1 MSGEPTASDG
11 PVEPAPGESAPV
23 GPAHGGSAPGGAR
36 GLSRRALLG
45 WGGALAGLAAAG
57 AGGAA
62 LGARGAGAAA
72 SATGAMNGGGVHPF
86 TGAHQAGITTAA
98 QDRLYF
104 AAFDLTTTSRDD
116 LVTLLRTWTV
126 MAARMTQGL
135 SAGPFGA
142 VAGPYDAPPDD
153 TGEAMDLPAAS
164 LTVTFGLGRSL
175 FVDASGADRFGLA
188 GNLPA
193 ALADLP
199 HFPKD
204 NLDADRCG
212 GDLVIQACA
221 DDPQVAVHA
230 VRNLARAAFGTA
242 VIRWAQLGFGRTS
255 STTTAQKTP
264 RNLFGFKDG
273 TDNLKAESPDLLDQ
287 HVWVPA
293 SAAAADAATG
303 VDSAW
308 LTGGSYLVARRIR
321 MTVETWDR
329 SSLREQEKV
338 IGRDKRE
345 GAPLSGGTEFTAPDF
360 SAPANDG
367 TTLVNPHSHMALG
380 HPDQNGGRHM
390 LRRGYN
396 FTDGNDP
403 LGRLDAGL
411 FFIAFVTDPRTH
423 YVPMQ
428 TAMARDDLLSEYLMH
443 TGSGLWAVPPG
454 ITDLPTGPDGTPR
467 LTADGPYIGQT
478 LLT

>member
-1 MSGEPTASDG
+1 
-11 PVEPAPGESAPV
+11 
-23 GPAHGGSAPGGAR
+23 
-36 GLSRRALLG
+36 
-45 WGGALAGLAAAG
+45 
-57 AGGAA
+57 
-62 LGARGAGAAA
+62 
-72 SATGAMNGGGVHPF
+72 
-86 TGAHQAGITTAA
+86 
-98 QDRLYF
+98 
-104 AAFDLTTTSRDD
+104 
-116 LVTLLRTWTV
+116 
-126 MAARMTQGL
+126 
-135 SAGPFGA
+135 
-142 VAGPYDAPPDD
+142 
-153 TGEAMDLPAAS
+153 
-164 LTVTFGLGRSL
+164 
-175 FVDASGADRFGLA
+175 
-188 GNLPA
+188 
-193 ALADLP
+193 
-199 HFPKD
+199 
-204 NLDADRCG
+204 
-212 GDLVIQACA
+212 
-221 DDPQVAVHA
+221 
-230 VRNLARAAFGTA
+230 
-242 VIRWAQLGFGRTS
+242 
-255 STTTAQKTP
+255 P